1 MKKAAIFLGLA
12 LCCGCSQDRTF
23 EVRKAYLEQLQ
34 SPATEAKYYLSRY
47 TTDKV
52 RCESGEHLF
61 CTEARVDLAH
71 IESAWQQALQIWD
84 HMSADSGLSQADR
97 NDATQ
102 ELLKARRAI
111 YHIHSAKSGTLPV
124 L

>member
-1 MKKAAIFLGLA
+1 
-12 LCCGCSQDRTF
+12 
-23 EVRKAYLEQLQ
+23 LEQLQ
-34 SPATEAKYYLSRY
+34 SPATEAKLYLTRY

-111 YHIHSAKSGTLPV
+111 YHIHSAKRGTLPV